1 MEQISRVEDTPRKV
15 LHIGLQNANDIK
27 KMDEQQD
34 RMQKEI

>member
-15 LHIGLQNANDIK
+15 LDIGLQNANDIK

>member
-1 MEQISRVEDTPRKV
+1 MDQISRVEDAPRKV
-15 LHIGLQNANDIK
+15 LDIGLQNANDIK